1 MERIVILKLQIT
13 KISDMRKIKVRR
25 RKMPKM
31 VMIKN
36 HRLRG
41 KREIRKITKMKIMQ
55 MLHLLNLSSLKP
67 SKIGK

>member
-1 MERIVILKLQIT
+1 MERIVISKLQII
-13 KISDMRKIKVRR
+13 KILDMSKIKVRR

-41 KREIRKITKMKIMQ
+41 KREKRKITKMKIMR
-55 MLHLLNLSSLKP
+55 MLHLLNLSSLKH
-67 SKIGK
+67 SKIGR